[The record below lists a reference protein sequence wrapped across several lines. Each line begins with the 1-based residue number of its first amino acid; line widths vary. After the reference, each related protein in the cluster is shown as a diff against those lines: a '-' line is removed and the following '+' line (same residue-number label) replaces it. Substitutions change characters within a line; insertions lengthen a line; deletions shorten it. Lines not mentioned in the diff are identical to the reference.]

1 MPKALCVSSTASPPA
16 SMNDMTDLITKDFE
30 AFLDNLAKLLGENT
44 EIVVHDF
51 RGDLGSTIVK
61 IINGHVSGRKIGDAP
76 PRLFFDRFPDFRGD
90 ADDLELYFG
99 DTDSGKTLK
108 SSTTLLRAE
117 DGTVIGAVCI
127 NMDISEL
134 MSAQKALQNFIGMD
148 SNVSVHHKSFI
159 QNVSDL
165 LEAYLRDVETLI
177 GKTGTEM
184 SRQERTTALKYL
196 DEHGAMQIAKSYVRL
211 CEFFGIS
218 KFTLYSQLDE
228 IRNGGGGEK
237 E

>member
-1 MPKALCVSSTASPPA
+1 
-16 SMNDMTDLITKDFE
+16 MTDLITKDFE
-30 AFLDNLAKLLGENT
+30 AFLDNLSLLLGKNT

-76 PRLFFDRFPDFRGD
+76 PRLFFDKLPGMGSD
-90 ADDLELYFG
+90 AEDLQLYFG

-108 SSTTLLRAE
+108 SSTTLLRGE
-117 DGTVIGAVCI
+117 DGGVIGAVCI
-127 NMDISEL
+127 NMDISTL
-134 MSAQKALQNFIGMD
+134 VGAQKALQSFIGMD

-165 LEAYLRDVETLI
+165 LEAYLRDVEALT

-184 SRQERTTALKYL
+184 TRQERLVALKYL

-228 IRNGGGGEK
+228 IRNGGGEK